1 MAGEIIKA
9 GTVLKIGQ
17 RIEFYVENDDNR
29 YASRIEDMTK
39 DQIVAALPV
48 NRQRVPII
56 PRKGTRIYALAV
68 GEQCRY
74 RFFSTYLGTKKIDG
88 RIPAWMITRPETVER
103 HQNREFVRVRV
114 DLRVRVRLVGD
125 DGTIGDPMETRTIDL
140 SGNGVAIVL
149 PKAVKVDSQMALEI
163 FDIPEVGTLEIMA
176 RVARCQKVMLD
187 EEHAIYHVGAYLE
200 HLERRTMNQVV
211 RYLFAVQRKAIAK
224 GISGNL

>member
-39 DQIVAALPV
+39 KEIVAALPV

-56 PRKGTRIYALAV
+56 PRTGSRIYALAV
-68 GEQCRY
+68 GDQCRY
-74 RFFSTYLGTKKIDG
+74 RFFSTYLGTSKVDG
-88 RIPAWMITRPETVER
+88 RIPVWRITRPETVER

-114 DLRVRVRLVGD
+114 DLRVRARLVGD
-125 DGTIGDPMETRTIDL
+125 DGTIGDPIETRTIDL

-149 PKAVKVDSQMALEI
+149 KKPVKVDSQMALEI

-176 RVARCQKVMLD
+176 RVARCQQVMID
-187 EEHAIYHVGAYLE
+187 EEHAVYHVGALLE
-200 HLERRTMNQVV
+200 HLDRRTMNQVV
-211 RYLFAVQRKAIAK
+211 RYLFTVQRKAIAK